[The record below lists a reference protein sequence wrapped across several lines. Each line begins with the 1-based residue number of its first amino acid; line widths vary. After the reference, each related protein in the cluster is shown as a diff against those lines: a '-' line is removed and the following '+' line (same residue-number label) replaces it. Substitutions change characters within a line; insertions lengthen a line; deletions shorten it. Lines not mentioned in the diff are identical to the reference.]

1 MTMSAH
7 QTHTSG
13 KSNGHQLGHQL
24 ESDICTNLQNRGI
37 VVKMETDIKKEYY
50 DFCSGVDIL
59 CIHNNKHVYIQ
70 CKWRETKAKIDEVN
84 HFIYSA
90 SCINALCGK
99 EHKLLWV
106 SKLPPS
112 PIGVKSINH
121 SKGIIINNE
130 HFDTLL
136 ESAIQF
142 VLGYFGLGDQTVVA
156 AISVQ
161 QAELHRKQA
170 EFDVAK
176 QQLIKMVEE
185 MYCNNNY
192 SSGIKNIIGLIP
204 DEYSKQNIPKLK
216 KQFISELGKYET
228 VNHIQPSNWTYS
240 NSPLRNRMNQFI
252 EKYNALGNKYEM
264 VVDENWCALEIKKI
278 RYASILFKN
287 ADEFNSCKKMD
298 KLNALVESKNLR
310 Y

>member
-1 MTMSAH
+1 MSTP
-7 QTHTSG
+7 QTSG
-13 KSNGHQLGHQL
+13 KSSGHQLGHQL

-90 SCINALCGK
+90 SCINTTDALCGK

-121 SKGIIINNE
+121 SKGIIIDNE

-142 VLGYFGLGDQTVVA
+142 VLGYFGLGDKSVTS
-156 AISVQ
+156 AISLQ
-161 QAELHRKQA
+161 QTELHRKQA
-170 EFDVAK
+170 EFEEAK
-176 QQLIKMVEE
+176 QQLIKMVED
-185 MYCNNNY
+185 MLCNDY
-192 SSGIKNIIGLIP
+192 SCGKKNIIGQIP
-204 DEYSKQNIPKLK
+204 DEYSKQNIPKLV

-228 VNHIQPSNWTYS
+228 AMCLKHTIYTTNFL
-240 NSPLRNRMNQFI
+240 LRSRMNYFI
-252 EKYNALGNKYEM
+252 EKYNALGNKHELLLC
-264 VVDENWCALEIKKI
+264 ENWCAFEFKKI
-278 RYASILFKN
+278 KYASNLFKSSD
-287 ADEFNSCKKMD
+287 AFYLCKKMD
-298 KLNALVESKNLR
+298 KLNALVESNNLR

>member
-1 MTMSAH
+1 MSTH
-7 QTHTSG
+7 QTSG
-13 KSNGHQLGHQL
+13 KSNGHQLGHKL

-59 CIHNNKHVYIQ
+59 CIHNDKHVYIQ

-90 SCINALCGK
+90 SCINTTDALCGK

-121 SKGIIINNE
+121 SKGIIIHNE
-130 HFDTLL
+130 DFDTLL

-142 VLGYFGLGDQTVVA
+142 VLGYFGLGDQTVTT
-156 AISVQ
+156 AISQ
-161 QAELHRKQA
+161 QQTELHRKQA
-170 EFDVAK
+170 EFEVAK
-176 QQLIKMVEE
+176 QQLIKMVDDLFENG
-185 MYCNNNY
+185 YILC
-192 SSGIKNIIGLIP
+192 GKKNIIGQIP
-204 DEYSKQNIPKLK
+204 DEYSKQNIPRLK

-228 VNHIQPSNWTYS
+228 AMCLKHTIYTTNFL
-240 NSPLRNRMNQFI
+240 LRSRMNYFI
-252 EKYNALGNKYEM
+252 EKYNALGNKHEIF
-264 VVDENWCALEIKKI
+264 VDDNWCAFEFKKI
-278 RYASILFKN
+278 KYASSNIFKN